1 MKLIVWLGNPGH
13 QYENTRHNVGFF
25 MIDALR
31 EALCFSDWIDSRF
44 SGVMSEGSIDGEKIF
59 LLKPTTYMNL
69 SGESVSKV
77 VNFYKIDPIIDI
89 LILVDDLDMEFAKVR
104 YRTKWSAG
112 WQNGIKSIIWQLGT
126 DQFARIKIGIGRDDC
141 YTVSDWVLS
150 RFQKD
155 ELEVLKSD
163 IFPTVHTKVG
173 DWVKNNP

>member
-1 MKLIVWLGNPGH
+1 
-13 QYENTRHNVGFF
+13 

-104 YRTKWSAG
+104 YRTK
-112 WQNGIKSIIWQLGT
+112 
-126 DQFARIKIGIGRDDC
+126 
-141 YTVSDWVLS
+141 
-150 RFQKD
+150 
-155 ELEVLKSD
+155 
-163 IFPTVHTKVG
+163 
-173 DWVKNNP
+173 